1 MMSTS
6 MPCGI
11 SFLKPDLFIPDK
23 YAAIQKNKKQ
33 IKETY
38 AKIYTQNPQIAR
50 HFIYQ
55 DKGTIYGHM
64 AMLRFYDSAWMIHH
78 HAARKSALNKA
89 GLIVLDQIGR
99 MINDSHRLYSLHMD
113 YMICYYRPG

>member
-1 MMSTS
+1 M
-6 MPCGI
+6 
-11 SFLKPDLFIPDK
+11 
-23 YAAIQKNKKQ
+23 AIQKNKKQ

-38 AKIYTQNPQIAR
+38 AKIYTRNPHIAR

-55 DKGTIYGHM
+55 DKGTIFGHM
-64 AMLRFYDSAWMIHH
+64 AMLRFYESAWMIHH

-113 YMICYYRPG
+113 YMMCYFRPDNKFPNRVFGGAARNINDP